1 MLSSLKLRPSVRL
14 MMLMSHN
21 NSVNS
26 GEVIPLRPSHLAQL
40 GTRTS
45 TDFVRVNFLLLR
57 KTARTPGA
65 RHSAHTR
72 RAGNKKR
79 VNHKTA

>member
-1 MLSSLKLRPSVRL
+1 MLSSLKQQLSVLL
-14 MMLMSHN
+14 MKLMSHN

>member
-1 MLSSLKLRPSVRL
+1 MLSSLKLQLLVLL
-14 MMLMSHN
+14 MKLMSHN

-45 TDFVRVNFLLLR
+45 TDFVRVNFYYEL
-57 KTARTPGA
+57 
-65 RHSAHTR
+65 
-72 RAGNKKR
+72 
-79 VNHKTA
+79 

>member
-1 MLSSLKLRPSVRL
+1 MLSSLKQKLLVLL
-14 MMLMSHN
+14 MKLISHN

-26 GEVIPLRPSHLAQL
+26 DRVKPLRPSHLAQL
-40 GTRTS
+40 GTRKS
-45 TDFVRVNFLLLR
+45 TDSFRVNFLLLR